1 MCRMPTWRS
10 SSPARTVSANTYSA
24 SAGSSGRP
32 RGSAPWSTNSSPWQQ
47 ARLAGRAK
55 GGEALLPRALLALST
70 RGADE
75 TIVPHYL
82 TERDHPWLRAAL
94 DEHARFVGRRRNEL
108 RERMREPLPT
118 PAPKG
123 KLRFVAT
130 LL

>member
-1 MCRMPTWRS
+1 M
-10 SSPARTVSANTYSA
+10 
-24 SAGSSGRP
+24 
-32 RGSAPWSTNSSPWQQ
+32 
-47 ARLAGRAK
+47 
-55 GGEALLPRALLALST
+55 LPRALLALST

-123 KLRFVAT
+123 VGELREARKSERADLT
-130 LL
+130 A